1 MSRAEVERV
10 SSVQTLS
17 FTSGTTQ
24 SPVSTV
30 ADIRSAE
37 VLGLMGATA
46 FGSSTITFAVSPTS
60 SSDGTFVDLYSIAS
74 TQISITVSTA
84 AAQAYIL
91 PDSLKPWPFMRL
103 VSGSTGE
110 ATGRTL
116 KLFTK

>member
-10 SSVQTLS
+10 SKIQTLS

-30 ADIRSAE
+30 ADIRTAE
-37 VLGLMGATA
+37 WHGLMGSTA
-46 FGSSTITFAVSPTS
+46 FSSSQITFAVSPTS
-60 SSDGTFVDLYSIAS
+60 SSDGTFVDLYSTAS

-84 AAQAYIL
+84 ASQGYAL
-91 PDSLKPWPFMRL
+91 PDALKPWPFMRL

-110 ATGRTL
+110 AAARTL